1 MSKRKNIRKRGK
13 ISFSRAF
20 QEFKKGDSVAIARE
34 PAMQPIFPKR
44 IQGRTGI
51 IKEKRG
57 KSYIIK
63 LKDLKKEKIFII
75 NPIHLKKIKQ
85 IERIQ

>member
-1 MSKRKNIRKRGK
+1 
-13 ISFSRAF
+13 
-20 QEFKKGDSVAIARE
+20 
-34 PAMQPIFPKR
+34 MQPIFPKR